1 MTEKENCAVYI
12 ISGGKLMKRGRK
24 ARTRKRC
31 RIDALKVLAIMVLI
45 IGVTVGIE
53 YAIENLT
60 IVQNLKINYETD
72 PLGVSTASPVRFSW
86 NMSSKVKGQ
95 SQKTYEIRVYEGES
109 GQGTPIWTSGVVK
122 SDESMNIAAEGLSLE
137 REKRIPG
144 KSLCSPAG
152 DGSWYRVW
160 RHSSLIPILRV
171 PSGSS
176 LHRREVIY
184 PFSGIKRKSVG

>member
-1 MTEKENCAVYI
+1 
-12 ISGGKLMKRGRK
+12 MKRGRK

-122 SDESMNIAAEGLSLE
+122 SDESMNIAAEGLSL
-137 REKRIPG
+137 
-144 KSLCSPAG
+144 
-152 DGSWYRVW
+152 
-160 RHSSLIPILRV
+160 
-171 PSGSS
+171 
-176 LHRREVIY
+176 VIY
-184 PFSGIKRKSVG
+184 F